1 MSGMLRVLDL
11 FSGIGGFSL
20 GLERTGGF
28 ETVAFCEIDPFCR
41 RVLSKHWPG
50 VKQYDDIRSLT
61 AGQLRADGIAVDAIC
76 GGFPCQDVSVAGK
89 RGGLEAERSGLWAEF
104 DRLIG
109 ELGPSLV
116 LVENTPGLLSLGMG
130 RVLGDLAARGY
141 DAQWDCI
148 PANRVGAPH
157 ERDRVWIV
165 AYPNEDRLQE
175 RVHVARAGREALSG
189 QQARGPADGVFAP
202 PKSANAN
209 AGKQPLGSAAGRMG
223 RLFQPVPWHR
233 AWPITSEP
241 VLGRGTDGIPDRLDR
256 VGALGNAV
264 VPSVPEIIG
273 HAILES
279 MRAAA

>member
-1 MSGMLRVLDL
+1 MTKLKVLDL
-11 FSGIGGFSL
+11 FSGLGGFSL

-28 ETVAFCEIDPFCR
+28 ETAAFCEIDPFCR
-41 RVLSKHWPG
+41 QVLAKHWPG
-50 VKQYDDIRSLT
+50 VKQYDDIRKLT
-61 AGQLRADGIAVDAIC
+61 GAQLRADGISVDAIC
-76 GGFPCQDVSVAGK
+76 GGFPCQDVSLAGK
-89 RGGLEAERSGLWAEF
+89 RGGLEADRSGLWAEY

-109 ELGPSLV
+109 ELGPRLV

-165 AYPNEDRLQE
+165 AYPNQDRLQE
-175 RVHVARAGREALSG
+175 RVHVSRLGEEAGAGEQAGRS
-189 QQARGPADGVFAP
+189 ADGVFAQAQP
-202 PKSANAN
+202 AYAD
-209 AGKQPLGSAAGRMG
+209 AREQPLGSASGRMG

-233 AWPITSEP
+233 AWPIASEP
-241 VLGRGTDGIPDRLDR
+241 VLGRGADGIPHRLDR

-264 VPSVPEIIG
+264 VPAVPELIG

-279 MRAAA
+279 LRAAA

>member
-1 MSGMLRVLDL
+1 MSKLQVLDL
-11 FSGIGGFSL
+11 FSGLGGFSL
-20 GLERTGGF
+20 GLERTGQF
-28 ETVAFCEIDPFCR
+28 ETVAFCEIDKFCR
-41 RVLSKHWPG
+41 RVLAKNWPK

-61 AGQLRADGIAVDAIC
+61 ASQLRADGITVDAIC

-89 RGGLEAERSGLWAEF
+89 RGGLEAERSGLWVEY

-109 ELGPSLV
+109 ELGPRLV

-175 RVHVARAGREALSG
+175 RVHVARASREEAAG
-189 QQARGPADGVFAP
+189 EQARR
-202 PKSANAN
+202 SANRVPAQAEPAN
-209 AGKQPLGSAAGRMG
+209 TDARKQPLGCQAGRVG
-223 RLFQPVPWHR
+223 LVFQPVPWHR

-241 VLGRGTDGIPDRLDR
+241 VLGRGADGIPNRLDR

-264 VPSVPEIIG
+264 VPQIPELIG
-273 HAILES
+273 RAILDS
-279 MRAAA
+279 LRAAA